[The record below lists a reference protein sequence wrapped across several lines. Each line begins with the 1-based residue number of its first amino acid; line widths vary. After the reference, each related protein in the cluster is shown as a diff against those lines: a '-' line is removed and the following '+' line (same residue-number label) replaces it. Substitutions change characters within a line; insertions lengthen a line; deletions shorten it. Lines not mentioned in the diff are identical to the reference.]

1 MLTLSSNLTLT
12 ATNYNLTT
20 TLMYALVN
28 PIFTVVLSYGEIQC
42 NSLNLQTSAILTVVS
57 CNGSAL
63 VVSAGNV
70 AAGGMWLSMRVI
82 NWGSVRADNMLTLD
96 VKEAAPA
103 SYSIGSGSVSISLAA
118 NNQSFTITNSN
129 PTFAAATTFTIQ

>member
-1 MLTLSSNLTLT
+1 
-12 ATNYNLTT
+12 
-20 TLMYALVN
+20 MYALVN
-28 PIFTVVLSYGEIQC
+28 PTFTVVLSYGELQC
-42 NSLNLQTSAILTVVS
+42 SSLNLQASVILTVVS

-63 VVSAGNV
+63 VVNAGSIT
-70 AAGGMWLSMRVI
+70 AGGMWMSMRVV

-103 SYSIGSGSVSISLAA
+103 SYTIGSGSVSISLTA